1 MSGWK
6 GLSAELA
13 DIEAEPAA
21 GITRT
26 ASPLSLTTS
35 EQPAQRVQAN
45 PAVARTN
52 ELQPRR
58 RRSRGADSF
67 TERHRMVGIY
77 FPHRLDEAF
86 RVAAEQDGVS
96 NSEYVAEA
104 VRQRLQAEGR
114 L

>member
-13 DIEAEPAA
+13 DIETEPAA

-26 ASPLSLTTS
+26 AVAHSTTAPDQPTQRPQASPAT
-35 EQPAQRVQAN
+35 
-45 PAVARTN
+45 ARATAPP
-52 ELQPRR
+52 PRR

-77 FPHRLDEAF
+77 FPHQLDEAF
-86 RVAAEQDGVS
+86 RLAAEQDGVS

>member
-21 GITRT
+21 GITRPAAAHALT
-26 ASPLSLTTS
+26 AP
-35 EQPAQRVQAN
+35 EQPAQRPQAHS
-45 PAVARTN
+45 ATARNT

-67 TERHRMVGIY
+67 TDRHRMVGIY
-77 FPHRLDEAF
+77 FPHQLDEAF
-86 RVAAEQDGVS
+86 RLAAEQDGVS